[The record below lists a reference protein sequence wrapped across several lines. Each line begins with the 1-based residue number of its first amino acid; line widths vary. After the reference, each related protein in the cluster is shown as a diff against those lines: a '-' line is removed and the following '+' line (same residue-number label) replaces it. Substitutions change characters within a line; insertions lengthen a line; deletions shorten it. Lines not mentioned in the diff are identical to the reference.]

1 MKVTPVALVALLA
14 FPAAAVAQ
22 SPIRPGRWEV
32 AMQMQ
37 MPNMPIQMPEMKT
50 TQCIT
55 PEQAKDP
62 SKSLPSGPQNGRGAA
77 KNDCK
82 VSDYKVSG
90 NTVTWSMACTQ
101 PEALTSTGEMSFS
114 DDSYDG
120 TVKMNMQ
127 QGAMT
132 MKVAGK
138 RLGDCTQ

>member
-1 MKVTPVALVALLA
+1 MKVTPLVVLA
-14 FPAAAVAQ
+14 VLAAAISAIAQ

-32 AMQMQ
+32 VTQMEV
-37 MPNMPIQMPEMKT
+37 PNMPVKMPEMKN

-62 SKSLPSGPQNGRGAA
+62 ANALPKGPQGGRGE

-90 NTVTWSMACTQ
+90 KTVTWSMACTTPQ
-101 PEALTSTGEMSFS
+101 AMTSTGQMTFT
-114 DDSYDG
+114 DDTYTG
-120 TVKMNMQ
+120 TMNMTSP
-127 QGAMT
+127 QGPMS
-132 MKVAGK
+132 MKVSGT